1 MKVPTTKQFL
11 LKKGYKTAEHE
22 NISLAIA
29 RLEITI
35 NSTVIMVQVPA
46 AAKIK
51 FCIYKKKKKILNV
64 SREEKKKSTKTME
77 NIYSQQKLIF
87 VNYFL

>member
-1 MKVPTTKQFL
+1 
-11 LKKGYKTAEHE
+11 
-22 NISLAIA
+22 
-29 RLEITI
+29 
-35 NSTVIMVQVPA
+35 MVQVPA